1 MWIKKPFFEYATGTL
16 LVVVILFFLG
26 KIDYAIWPF
35 QVVLTTIFAPILIA
49 GLLYYLIRPFLHL
62 LMRFIPKIAGILTV
76 FSLFI
81 LIATS
86 LLYFFGPTIKE
97 QVASLAELAPET
109 VEEMTEE
116 SDNAVSSF
124 EFAGFKGYELKN
136 NVLGYAEKYSNNL
149 MKNAMDVLA
158 MLMNAAIVMIV
169 VPFILFFLLK
179 DDDKLVPHLMKYVS
193 EDHKP
198 EGRKVLKDMDETL
211 SNYIV
216 SQAIVAGAVGVLMYI
231 GYLIIGLDYALLLA
245 IFAMFLTIVPFLGPI
260 IGVVPALF
268 VALMSGDPLISA
280 FKVILVLLAVQQIEG
295 NLITPNIM
303 GSRLNIHPLTIILL
317 LLIAAAL
324 YGFIGI
330 LIAIPLYAVLKTL
343 VHNFRLFHRL
353 RRKREIS
360 QKTAGNE

>member
-16 LVVVILFFLG
+16 LVVIILFFLG

-49 GLLYYLIRPFLHL
+49 GLLYYLIRPLLHL
-62 LMRFIPKIAGILTV
+62 LTRFIPKIAAIIAV

-81 LIATS
+81 LITS
-86 LLYFFGPTIKE
+86 AVLYFFGPTIKE

-109 VEEMTEE
+109 VEEMTKE
-116 SDNAVSSF
+116 SDNAVSNF
-124 EFAGFKGYELKN
+124 DFAGFKGHELKSN
-136 NVLGYAEKYSNNL
+136 MLGYAEKYSDNL
-149 MKNAMDVLA
+149 MENAMDVLA
-158 MLMNAAIVMIV
+158 VLMNAAIVLIV

-193 EDHKP
+193 EDHML
-198 EGRKVLKDMDETL
+198 EGRKVLRDMDETL

-216 SQAIVAGAVGVLMYI
+216 SQAIVAAAVGTLMFI
-231 GYLIIGLDYALLLA
+231 GYLIIDLDYALLLA
-245 IFAMFLTIVPFLGPI
+245 VFAMLLTIVPFLGPI

-268 VALMSGDPLISA
+268 VALMSGDPLITA

-343 VHNFRLFHRL
+343 VHNFRLFNRL
-353 RRKREIS
+353 RRKRAIS
-360 QKTAGNE
+360 QKAAGNE